1 MNSLPP
7 SISVVI
13 PTRNRGSAVTN
24 GIASILKTL
33 HTDSEVILVD
43 QSTNSE
49 TRTAVQQFCVDPRF
63 RYIPSPTTGVGLGR
77 NIGMMATQADI
88 VIFTDDDCR
97 VPAGWIDK
105 MVEVFL
111 LYPQVTV
118 VFSNVIP
125 GEHDSTKGFIPGYYF
140 KKSRLVK
147 SMRDKC
153 TARGIGASM
162 GVRREEILKIGGFD
176 IALGPGARFTACE
189 EGDLAVR
196 ALLAGQLVF
205 ETADTYVIHDGYRT
219 WEQGKA
225 LAKRNWTGIGA
236 AYAKPLRCGY
246 LSILPVILYESFVI
260 ALLTPLREIIFLR
273 KTSSIK
279 GFVYFWIGFINGWK
293 NPIDCRT
300 ITYVNPSTTTDSP
313 QS

>member
-1 MNSLPP
+1 MNPLPP

-13 PTRNRGSAVTN
+13 PTRNRGASVAS
-24 GIASILKTL
+24 GIASILETL
-33 HTDSEVILVD
+33 PAGSEVILVD
-43 QSTNSE
+43 QSTDSE
-49 TRTAVQQFCVDPRF
+49 TRTAVQRFCEDPRF

-77 NIGMMATQADI
+77 NIGMMATQADL

-97 VPAGWIDK
+97 VPAGWIK
-105 MVEVFL
+105 TMAEVFSH
-111 LYPQVTV
+111 YPKVTV

-125 GEHDSTKGFIPGYYF
+125 AEHDSTKGFIPGYHL

-147 SMRDKC
+147 SLWDKC

-162 GVRREEILKIGGFD
+162 AVRREEILKIGGFD

-196 ALLAGQLVF
+196 ALLAGHLVF
-205 ETADTYVIHDGYRT
+205 ETADTYVLHDGYRT

-225 LAKRNWTGIGA
+225 LAKRNWTGVGA
-236 AYAKPLRCGY
+236 AYGKPLRCGHW
-246 LSILPVILYESFVI
+246 SILPVILYESFVV
-260 ALLTPLREIIFLR
+260 ALLAPLREILFIR
-273 KTSSIK
+273 KPSGIK
-279 GFVYFWIGFINGWK
+279 GFFYFWMGFIDGWK
-293 NPIDCRT
+293 NPVDCRT
-300 ITYVNPSTTTDSP
+300 ISFINPPPETESP